1 MVEIKIREQK
11 TGEKIPGKTIKTI
24 IKAIADNFP
33 VEKIILFGSYA
44 NGYATVDSDLD
55 LFVIMKTNQPKHKR
69 AVPLYLFFQHTP
81 CAMDIIVYTP
91 EEVAMWNGTVNHII
105 TDVHKTGKVVYE
117 R

>member
-1 MVEIKIREQK
+1 MADINVKSQK
-11 TGEKIPGKTIKTI
+11 TGEKIPEKTIKSI

-44 NGYATVDSDLD
+44 NGKATADSDLD
-55 LFVIMKTNQPKHKR
+55 LFVIMNTNQPRHKR
-69 AVPLYLFFQHTP
+69 AVPLYLLFKHSP
-81 CAMDIIVYTP
+81 CAMDIVVYTP

-105 TDVHKTGKVVYE
+105 TDVLKIGTVVYE